1 MLRQLFY
8 RILIMASSSFGLH
21 TMGNE
26 ETLRAIYFRDRM
38 HLSNAK
44 VILMGLTGWQQED
57 QVERFRKKRVQ
68 LSWAL
73 VRLMLEL
80 HNENVQQNDL

>member
-1 MLRQLFY
+1 
-8 RILIMASSSFGLH
+8 
-21 TMGNE
+21 
-26 ETLRAIYFRDRM
+26 M
-38 HLSNAK
+38 HLSNTK

-57 QVERFRKKRVQ
+57 QVERFQKKRVQ